1 MISVLRSGRA
11 PLSRACNPLHLQFR
25 VPPSGPPSPDQ
36 PDDAG
41 GGMGA
46 GRASLPG
53 MLFGVA
59 IAALVTAA
67 ATASAIDPPA
77 DRSPGVAA
85 APLPQKLRHAVLLDP
100 KVSEATARA
109 CQMAHRLGLARAE
122 GRPKISANIT
132 GSRQIVGR
140 IKEIPRGRTVIEDGR
155 VRTKTPHA
163 EEMALGCAY
172 PRIRPPRE
180 EQHL

>member
-1 MISVLRSGRA
+1 
-11 PLSRACNPLHLQFR
+11 
-25 VPPSGPPSPDQ
+25 
-36 PDDAG
+36 
-41 GGMGA
+41 MGA

-155 VRTKTPHA
+155 VRTKTPHGA
-163 EEMALGCAY
+163 EE
-172 PRIRPPRE
+172 IRRSGAHTRE
-180 EQHL
+180 FDHREKNNIYDGKVSLRHTFID